1 MMSEDKKKN
10 KMIEMKMSRRAV
22 LKGVAVGGAFA
33 ATGPMLFNIAH
44 AADASIKIG
53 MPVPLTGPYGKES
66 QEQARCA
73 QIAVDQFNAAGGI
86 NGRMAELLP
95 RDTKLKAGEAAT
107 RTLELIE
114 NDGADFI
121 CGSLSASVQLAI
133 NNVAK
138 ERKKIFMSISQSDG
152 INEAQHFSRYTF
164 HEAMNPHMTAGAVGR
179 YVFPREKKRVALL
192 IADYAYGH
200 EMARGFKRAGEAAG
214 IEVVAEVKHPLATKD
229 FSPFLP
235 QIQAARPDV
244 LCLCNFGYDQLN
256 SLKQSSNFGM
266 KEQMKMVAPA
276 LLYSQRL
283 SGGADPYE
291 GVIGGTNYH
300 WTLEDSIPTAKAFND
315 AYRASNNGMPP
326 SDYGGYGYSGVAALL
341 KAVKA
346 AGSSDTDA
354 VIAALEGLKYDN
366 YKGGQ
371 YFRTCDHQS
380 VQDVHIVASKS
391 KADMKNDYDLFE
403 ILHTDKAD
411 EGALRSCDELSKL

>member
-1 MMSEDKKKN
+1 MSDKIKTTKKG
-10 KMIEMKMSRRAV
+10 ISRRSVIKSAV
-22 LKGVAVGGAFA
+22 AGAAFA
-33 ATGPMLFNIAH
+33 ATGPALFNIARADGH
-44 AADASIKIG
+44 AIKIG

-73 QIAVDQFNAAGGI
+73 QIAVDQFNAAGGL

-114 NDGADFI
+114 KDGADFI

-152 INEAQHFSRYTF
+152 INEAKHFSKYTF
-164 HEAMNPHMTAGAVGR
+164 HEAMNPHMTAGSVGR
-179 YVFPREKKRVALL
+179 YVFPRHKKRVAFL

-200 EMARGFKRAGEAAG
+200 EMARGFIRAGKEFG
-214 IEVVAEVKHPLATKD
+214 IDVVAQVKHPLATKD

-235 QIQAARPDV
+235 QIQAANPDV

-266 KEQMKMVAPA
+266 KEQMQMVAPA

-300 WTLEDSIPTAKAFND
+300 WTLENSSASAKAFNE
-315 AYRASNNGMPP
+315 AYRKSNNGMPP
-326 SDYGGYGYSGVAALL
+326 SDYGGYGFSGVASLL

-346 AGSSDTDA
+346 AGSSDTDK

-366 YKGGQ
+366 YKGSQ
-371 YFRTCDHQS
+371 HYRKCDHQS
-380 VQDVHIVASKS
+380 VQDVHIIASKS
-391 KADMKNDYDLFE
+391 QADMKNDYDLFD
-403 ILHTDKAD
+403 ILHTEKAS
-411 EGALRSCDELSKL
+411 EGVLRTCDELASLK

>member
-1 MMSEDKKKN
+1 MSDKIKKTN
-10 KMIEMKMSRRAV
+10 KGVSRRSVIKSAAA
-22 LKGVAVGGAFA
+22 GAAFVAA
-33 ATGPMLFNIAH
+33 GPALFNIAN
-44 AADASIKIG
+44 AQGKTIKIG

-73 QIAVDQFNAAGGI
+73 QIAVDQFNAAGGL

-114 NDGADFI
+114 KDGADFI

-133 NNVAK
+133 NNVTK

-152 INEAQHFSRYTF
+152 INEAKHFSKYTF

-179 YVFPREKKRVALL
+179 YVFPRNKKRVAFL

-200 EMARGFKRAGEAAG
+200 EMARGFIRAGKEHG
-214 IEVVAEVKHPLATKD
+214 IEVVAQVKHPLATKD

-235 QIQAARPDV
+235 QIQAAKPDV

-266 KEQMKMVAPA
+266 KEQMLMVAPA

-300 WTLEDSIPTAKAFND
+300 WTLENGSASSKAFND
-315 AYRASNNGMPP
+315 AYRKSNKGMPP
-326 SDYGGYGYSGVAALL
+326 SDYGGYGFSGVASLL
-341 KAVKA
+341 KAVKV

-371 YFRTCDHQS
+371 HYRGCDHQS
-380 VQDVHIVASKS
+380 VQDVHIIASKS
-391 KADMKNDYDLFE
+391 QKDMKNDYDLFD
-403 ILHTDKAD
+403 ILHTDKAN
-411 EGALRSCDELSKL
+411 EGVLRTCDELASLK

>member
-1 MMSEDKKKN
+1 MSSKKTTPTTAGV
-10 KMIEMKMSRRAV
+10 SRRKIIKTAAAGAAV
-22 LKGVAVGGAFA
+22 MGASPF
-33 ATGPMLFNIAH
+33 LFNIAK
-44 AADASIKIG
+44 ADNHGKIKIG

-73 QIAVDQFNAAGGI
+73 QIAVDQFNAAGGLA
-86 NGRMAELLP
+86 GRMAELLP

-114 NDGADFI
+114 KDGAHFI

-133 NNVAK
+133 NNVTRS
-138 ERKKIFMSISQSDG
+138 RKKIFMSISQSDG
-152 INEAQHFSRYTF
+152 INEAKHFSKYTF

-179 YVFPREKKRVALL
+179 YVFPRNKKRVAFL

-235 QIQAARPDV
+235 QIQSARPDV

-256 SLKQSSNFGM
+256 SLKQSANFGM
-266 KEQMKMVAPA
+266 KEQMLMVAPA

-300 WTLEDSIPTAKAFND
+300 WTLENSTPSAKAFND
-315 AYRASNNGMPP
+315 AYRASNAGSPP
-326 SDYGGYGYSGVAALL
+326 SDYGGYGFSGASSLL

-346 AGSSDTDA
+346 AGSTDTDK
-354 VIAALEGLKYDN
+354 VIAALEGMKYDN

-371 YFRTCDHQS
+371 HYRGCDHQS
-380 VQDVHIVASKS
+380 VQDVHIIASKS
-391 KADMKNDYDLFE
+391 QKDMQNKYDLFD
-403 ILHTDKAD
+403 LLGTDKAD
-411 EGALRSCDELSKL
+411 EGVLRSCEELSKLT

>member
-1 MMSEDKKKN
+1 MSSIKGNITQNE
-10 KMIEMKMSRRAV
+10 MSRR
-22 LKGVAVGGAFA
+22 KIIKTA
-33 ATGPMLFNIAH
+33 ATGAAVLGTSPFLFNIAN
-44 AADASIKIG
+44 AASDKIKIG

-66 QEQARCA
+66 QEQARCG
-73 QIAVDQFNAAGGI
+73 QIAVDQFNAAGGM

-114 NDGADFI
+114 KDGANFI

-138 ERKKIFMSISQSDG
+138 ERKTIFMSISQSDG
-152 INEAQHFSRYTF
+152 INEAKHFSKYTF

-200 EMARGFKRAGEAAG
+200 EMARGFINAGKAYG
-214 IEVVAEVKHPLATKD
+214 IEVVAQVKHPLATKD

-300 WTLEDSIPTAKAFND
+300 WTLEDSIPTAKVFND
-315 AYRASNNGMPP
+315 AYRASNDGKPP
-326 SDYGGYGYSGVAALL
+326 SDYGGYGYSGIASLL

-346 AGSSDTDA
+346 AGSTDTDK
-354 VIAALEGLKYDN
+354 VIAAMSGMKYDN
-366 YKGGQ
+366 YKGEQ
-371 YFRTCDHQS
+371 HFRDCDHQS
-380 VQDVHIVASKS
+380 VQAVHIIASKS
-391 KADMKNDYDLFE
+391 KAQMKNDYDLFD
-403 ILHTDKAD
+403 ILHTDQAS
-411 EGALRSCDELSKL
+411 EGALRSCSELGHG

>member
-1 MMSEDKKKN
+1 MSVDKKSKTTR
-10 KMIEMKMSRRAV
+10 KGVSRRSV

-33 ATGPMLFNIAH
+33 ATGPFLFNIAQ
-44 AADASIKIG
+44 AADTPIKIG

-73 QIAVDQFNAAGGI
+73 QIAVDQFNAAGGLD
-86 NGRMAELLP
+86 GRMAELLP
-95 RDTKLKAGEAAT
+95 RDTKLKSGEAAT

-121 CGSLSASVQLAI
+121 CGSLSAAVQLSI
-133 NNVAK
+133 NSVTK

-152 INEAQHFSRYTF
+152 INEAAHFSRYTF
-164 HEAMNPHMTAGAVGR
+164 HEALNPHMTAGAVGR
-179 YVFPREKKRVALL
+179 YVFPRNKKRVAFL

-200 EMARGFKRAGEAAG
+200 EMARGFKRAGEEFG
-214 IEVVAEVKHPLATKD
+214 IEVVAEVKHPLASKD

-256 SLKQSSNFGM
+256 SLKQSANFGM
-266 KEQMKMVAPA
+266 KEQMLMVAPA

-291 GVIGGTNYH
+291 GVVGGTNYH
-300 WTLEDSIPTAKAFND
+300 WTLENDIASAKAFND
-315 AYRASNNGMPP
+315 AYRASNDGHPP
-326 SDYGGYGYSGVAALL
+326 SDYGGYGYSGVASLL
-341 KAVKA
+341 KAVKD
-346 AGSSDTDA
+346 AGSADTDK
-354 VIAALEGLKYDN
+354 VIEALEAMKYDN

-371 YFRTCDHQS
+371 HFRTCDHQS
-380 VQDVHIVASKS
+380 VQDVHIIASKS
-391 KADMKNDYDLFE
+391 AKDMKNDYDLFD

-411 EGALRSCDELSKL
+411 EGVLRSCDELSKLT

>member
-1 MMSEDKKKN
+1 MSDKKQTTK
-10 KMIEMKMSRRAV
+10 KGVSRRNV
-22 LKGVAVGGAFA
+22 IKGVAAGAA
-33 ATGPMLFNIAH
+33 IVATGPALFNIAKADGH
-44 AADASIKIG
+44 AIKIG

-73 QIAVDQFNAAGGI
+73 QIAVDQFNAAGGMG
-86 NGRMAELLP
+86 GRMAELLP

-114 NDGADFI
+114 KDGADFI

-133 NNVAK
+133 NAVTK

-152 INEAQHFSRYTF
+152 INEAKHFSRYTF

-179 YVFPREKKRVALL
+179 YVFPRNKKRVAFL

-214 IEVVAEVKHPLATKD
+214 IEVVSEVKHPLATKD
-229 FSPFLP
+229 FSTFLP

-266 KEQMKMVAPA
+266 KEQMLMVAPA

-300 WTLEDSIPTAKAFND
+300 WTLENSIASSKAFND
-315 AYRASNNGMPP
+315 AYRKSNNGMPP
-326 SDYGGYGYSGVAALL
+326 SDYGGYGFSGVASLL

-346 AGSSDTDA
+346 AGSTDTDA
-354 VIAALEGLKYDN
+354 VITALEGLKYDN

-371 YFRTCDHQS
+371 HYRGCDHQS
-380 VQDVHIVASKS
+380 VQDVHIIASKS
-391 KADMKNDYDLFE
+391 KKDMANDYDLFD
-403 ILHTDKAD
+403 ILHTDSAN
-411 EGALRSCDELSKL
+411 EGVLRTCDELSKLT

>member
-1 MMSEDKKKN
+1 MSSKKKN
-10 KMIEMKMSRRAV
+10 VTQSGISRRKV
-22 LKGVAVGGAFA
+22 IKTA
-33 ATGPMLFNIAH
+33 ATGAAVLGTSPFLFNIAK
-44 AADASIKIG
+44 AADGKIKIG

-73 QIAVDQFNAAGGI
+73 QIAVDQFNAAGGMD
-86 NGRMAELLP
+86 GRMAELLP

-114 NDGADFI
+114 KDGAHFI

-138 ERKKIFMSISQSDG
+138 ERKTIFMSISQSDG
-152 INEAQHFSRYTF
+152 IGESDHFSKYTF

-179 YVFPREKKRVALL
+179 YVFPREKKRVAFL

-200 EMARGFKRAGEAAG
+200 EMARGFKTAGAALG
-214 IEVVAEVKHPLATKD
+214 IDVVAEIKHPLATKD

-235 QIQAARPDV
+235 RIQAAKPDV

-300 WTLEDSIPTAKAFND
+300 WTLENSIPTAKKFND

-326 SDYGGYGYSGVAALL
+326 SDYGGYGFSGVAALL

-346 AGSSDTDA
+346 AGTTDTDK
-354 VIAALEGLKYDN
+354 VINAMSGMKYDN

-371 YFRTCDHQS
+371 HFRECDHQS
-380 VQDVHIVASKS
+380 VQTVHIIASKS
-391 KADMKNDYDLFE
+391 QSQMANKYDLFD
-403 ILHTDKAD
+403 ILHTEPASDKV
-411 EGALRSCDELSKL
+411 LRSCSELGHG

>member
-1 MMSEDKKKN
+1 MTVDKKKMTVR
-10 KMIEMKMSRRAV
+10 KGMSRRNV
-22 LKGVAVGGAFA
+22 LKGAAGAAAFA

-44 AADASIKIG
+44 AANGTIKIG

-66 QEQARCA
+66 QEQARCG
-73 QIAVDQFNAAGGI
+73 QIAVDQFNAAGGL

-95 RDTKLKAGEAAT
+95 RDTKLKSGEAAT

-114 NDGADFI
+114 KDGADFI
-121 CGSLSASVQLAI
+121 CGSLSAAVQLSI

-152 INEAQHFSRYTF
+152 INEAKHFSRYTF

-179 YVFPREKKRVALL
+179 YVFPRNKKRVALL

-200 EMARGFKRAGEAAG
+200 EMARGFIRAGKEHG
-214 IEVVAEVKHPLATKD
+214 IEVVAQVKHPLATKD

-266 KEQMKMVAPA
+266 KEQMLMVAPA

-291 GVIGGTNYH
+291 GVIGGSNYH
-300 WTLEDSIPTAKAFND
+300 WTLENDIASAKAFND

-326 SDYGGYGYSGVAALL
+326 SDYGGYGFSGISSLL
-341 KAVKA
+341 KAVTA
-346 AGSSDTDA
+346 AGTTETDA

-371 YFRTCDHQS
+371 HYRECDHQS
-380 VQDVHIVASKS
+380 VQDVHIIASKS
-391 KADMKNDYDLFE
+391 KADMKNDYDLFD
-403 ILHTDKAD
+403 ILHTDRAD
-411 EGALRSCDELSKL
+411 EGVLRTCDELAALK

>member
-1 MMSEDKKKN
+1 MSEDYKKKSTT
-10 KMIEMKMSRRAV
+10 KGVSRRNV
-22 LKGVAVGGAFA
+22 LKNVAIGGAFV
-33 ATGPMLFNIAH
+33 ATSPMLFSIAR
-44 AADASIKIG
+44 ASDAPIKIG

-73 QIAVDQFNAAGGI
+73 QIAIDQFNAAGGL

-114 NDGADFI
+114 KDGADFI

-133 NNVAK
+133 NTVAK

-152 INEAQHFSRYTF
+152 INEAKHFSKYTF

-200 EMARGFKRAGEAAG
+200 EMARGFISAGKEHG

-256 SLKQSSNFGM
+256 SLKQSGNFGM
-266 KEQMKMVAPA
+266 KEHMKMVAPA

-300 WTLEDSIPTAKAFND
+300 WTLEDSIPSAKAFND

-326 SDYGGYGYSGVAALL
+326 SDYGGYGFSGVASLL

-346 AGSSDTDA
+346 AGSSDTEA

-371 YFRTCDHQS
+371 SYRGCDHQS
-380 VQDVHIVASKS
+380 VQTVHIIESKS
-391 KADMKNDYDLFE
+391 KADMKNDYDLFN
-403 ILHTDKAD
+403 ILHTEPAS
-411 EGALRSCDELSKL
+411 ESVLRSCDELSKL